1 MRRCGRIVIHSTGIR
16 LFLEMKKNYFGA
28 FVINHQIGRACA
40 SMYEWTRTQTHTT
53 LGQQQAADVHARSH
67 RRRRHMTHPFD
78 ECRCRNHSSLNIYL
92 FIKIVILSG
101 LVCHMHN
108 SWTHCIHMK
117 SKYMKINTV
126 IEPTSNG
133 DTLECISFGVVST
146 EWSLCRT
153 SKNCLRHSF
162 AVSICIDVFY

>member
-1 MRRCGRIVIHSTGIR
+1 MWPRCDSFNWYSFVSGNEKE
-16 LFLEMKKNYFGA
+16 LFRCFRYQPSNWA
-28 FVINHQIGRACA
+28 SVCRACA
-40 SMYEWTRTQTHTT
+40 TMFDWTHTQTHTT

-133 DTLECISFGVVST
+133 DTQNAFRFVWFRLNGRSAEHRRTVFGILSPFQ
-146 EWSLCRT
+146 
-153 SKNCLRHSF
+153 F
-162 AVSICIDVFY
+162 A